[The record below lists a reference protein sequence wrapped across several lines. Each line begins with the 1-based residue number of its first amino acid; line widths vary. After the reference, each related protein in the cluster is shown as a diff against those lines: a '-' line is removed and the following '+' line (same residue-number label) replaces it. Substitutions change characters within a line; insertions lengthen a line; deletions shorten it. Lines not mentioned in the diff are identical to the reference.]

1 MPWVCTVMDHR
12 NRKICIISLNRQ
24 KYNPEIRITVHIIHS
39 DQYCLSQSLTASPST
54 VKAMDGIKGK
64 FRLKHTHVD
73 LLKQNNKILFTT
85 QVCSLG
91 KY

>member
-1 MPWVCTVMDHR
+1 MYLLKKYTLFLLYS
-12 NRKICIISLNRQ
+12 IISLNRQ

-39 DQYCLSQSLTASPST
+39 DQYCRQSLTASPST

-73 LLKQNNKILFTT
+73 LLKQVLFTT

-91 KY
+91 K